1 MKKFFGFCLV
11 FLLFVAVH
19 GFSQIGSALGF
30 SQNPTM
36 YKCTELRSGILNG
49 STIVSDQSGTVQSIT
64 VQNTMNGG
72 LYIQINYKNGTTE
85 SLTLINPITNRGG
98 NKRNYDVSHINTQPA
113 AGLFGQ
119 VFTGSRGEVIQIEV
133 STRIS
138 TDYTGELYLI
148 DLVISISLQP
158 W

>member
-19 GFSQIGSALGF
+19 GFSQIGSALGLT
-30 SQNPTM
+30 QNPTI
-36 YKCTELRSGILNG
+36 YRCTELRSGILNSG
-49 STIVSDQSGTVQSIT
+49 TIVPDQSSTVQSIQI
-64 VQNTMNGG
+64 QNTTNG
-72 LYIQINYKNGTTE
+72 LYVQINYKNGTTE

-98 NKRNYDVSHINTQPA
+98 NKRNYDVSYINSQPA
-113 AGLFGQ
+113 SGLFAQ

-133 STRIS
+133 GRRIS
-138 TDYTGELYLI
+138 TDSYGDLFLI